1 MFFQKGKQTI
11 MKKALSLVLAI
22 LLVMALSVAASAT
35 VVNGKILNG
44 TPVVDGELDD
54 IYTQSASY
62 TLDKDWVYA
71 WGDGDIANSGDA
83 TAYFLWDSDYLYI
96 CVVAADS
103 TPCSSVDQGWDN
115 DAAEMWFLD
124 EDLKCKIHAAADGN
138 FFLGGDGDGAVAW
151 EKGVDVSQHVA
162 VQNDDGWVVECA
174 FPMNDLAA
182 GKTFGF
188 ALQVNDIYDNE
199 KTSGVATG
207 SQNPDAESL
216 ECVADTVV
224 VAEPE
229 TEAPAA
235 EAEVVDIAAA
245 ETTVVAPKTFD
256 AGIIAAVAAIV
267 SAAGYAVSKKH

>member
-1 MFFQKGKQTI
+1 

-22 LLVMALSVAASAT
+22 VLVMALSVAASAT

-44 TPVVDGELDD
+44 TPVVDGALDE
-54 IYTQSASY
+54 IYLQSASY

-83 TAYFLWDSDYLYI
+83 TAYFLWDSNYLYV
-96 CVVAADS
+96 CVVGADS
-103 TPCSSVDQGWDN
+103 TPVSTVDQGWDN

-138 FFLGGDGDGAVAW
+138 FFLGADGDGAVAW
-151 EKGVDVSQHVA
+151 EKGFDASQHTA

-188 ALQVNDIYDNE
+188 ALQVNDAYDAE
-199 KTSGVATG
+199 HTSGVATG

-216 ECVADTVV
+216 ELVADAVV

-235 EAEVVDIAAA
+235 ETEAEVVEAAAA
-245 ETTVVAPKTFD
+245 ETTVAAPQTFD
-256 AGIIAAVAAIV
+256 AAIIAAVAAIV